1 MVWGFPSGL
10 AVQNLPTVQETW
22 VQSLGWEAPLEEEM
36 ATKCS
41 CLENPMDRQ
50 EWQATV
56 SRVHGVAKRVR
67 HDLATK

>member
-56 SRVHGVAKRVR
+56 SRVHGGRKKSQ
-67 HDLATK
+67 T